1 MGYTIDPQGQAEEVD
16 ESLHDIYCSR
26 IKAASDE
33 QFRDGDE
40 VVALDKDTRS
50 LVLLFQKCRYFCLE
64 YWFDAFI

>member
-1 MGYTIDPQGQAEEVD
+1 MLAIDPQGQAEEVD
-16 ESLHDIYCSR
+16 ETLHDIYCSR

-50 LVLLFQKCRYFCLE
+50 LVLFQKCRYFFLE
-64 YWFDAFI
+64 YCFDSFI